1 MAPQVVAG
9 MYPGV
14 TTTELDNLAAE
25 TAAYLSTKHPDYS
38 MLAARISVSNLQKNT
53 KKSFAETVKELYEY
67 VYPLSPA
74 ARHTPIIGDLGP
86 SLSPSPICPGFRYV
100 DKKTGRNASLIS
112 EATYKV
118 VMDHA
123 AELDAAIIYDR
134 DFNFD
139 YFGFRTLERAYLLK
153 IHGRTVERPQHMLVR
168 PSCLILS
175 LHLDGPCARNH
186 RWAYADASR
195 SRHSRCR
202 HPGCAR
208 DVRSLCDCVA
218 CTIAERRALI
228 FGHQIQPDVGE
239 VVHPRFA
246 HTVQC
251 GHPT

>member
-67 VYPLSPA
+67 V
-74 ARHTPIIGDLGP
+74 
-86 SLSPSPICPGFRYV
+86 
-100 DKKTGRNASLIS
+100 DKKTGRTASLIS

-118 VMDHA
+118 VTDHA

-175 LHLDGPCARNH
+175 LHLDGPCARNY

-246 HTVQC
+246 HTV
-251 GHPT
+251 